1 MRLQYKLFTF
11 FIILL
16 IIFGAATIIF
26 TSTILKKELENR
38 LIAREKLGLEVLE
51 SRIFPYI
58 ANKDYVTV
66 TSILF
71 EEKEI
76 KKESI
81 YYIVVYDK
89 NKNIISHTFLNEI
102 PEHVKYYVQDTG
114 DFFTTE
120 FKINN
125 VPVIEMTAIIR
136 EGAYEVGH
144 LSIGY
149 KKDYIDNI
157 VSQIIMAIVNIIII
171 LIGLSIIL
179 SLFLSTFIVKPVK
192 ELSRGMEEVSKG
204 NLSHKLEVAS
214 KDEIGELADVFN
226 KMAEDLEKSHNELQE
241 SEKRYRMLF
250 ESAGDGI
257 FILDAEG
264 EKTGRIVAAN
274 QAAADMHGYTVN
286 ELLTLNITD
295 LDTPEAAREA
305 PDRIRRMLN
314 GERIKTEIT
323 HRRKDGAVFPVEISA
338 GLLELGSHKY
348 IFAIDRDI
356 TLRMQAE
363 EEIKKYARELEE
375 SNRMKDL
382 FTDIMHHDLMN
393 PLNIAKGYA
402 ELLREVETDSRK
414 AVYFETIERN
424 LIKGIDL
431 MESTTML
438 SKLEKL
444 ESIEFKEMDLKE
456 VIAGVIETLNP
467 MVTGAQMTIENNI
480 NLSMPASANKII
492 EEVFINL
499 ISNAIKY
506 ATEGKRIVVDGADN
520 GGFWRIRVIDFG
532 EGIRD
537 ENKTMI
543 FERFHRMEKKGVKG
557 SGLGLAI
564 VGRIMELHKGK
575 VWVEDNPEGGSVFV
589 VEIPK
594 DPVFKYGV

>member
-1 MRLQYKLFTF
+1 M
-11 FIILL
+11 L

-38 LIAREKLGLEVLE
+38 LISREKLGLEVLE

-102 PEHVKYYVQDTG
+102 PEHVKYYAQDTG

-120 FKINN
+120 FRIND
-125 VPVIEMTAIIR
+125 VPVIEMTTVIR

-157 VSQIIMAIVNIIII
+157 VSQIIGAIVNIIVVLMIF
-171 LIGLSIIL
+171 SIIL
-179 SLFLSTFIVKPVK
+179 SLFLSTFIVKPVR
-192 ELSRGMEEVSKG
+192 ELSKGMEEVSKG

-214 KDEIGELADVFN
+214 KDEIGELANAFN

-264 EKTGRIVAAN
+264 EETGRIVAAN

-323 HRRKDGAVFPVEISA
+323 HRKKDGAVFPVEISA
-338 GLLELGSHKY
+338 GLLELGNHKY

-356 TLRMQAE
+356 TLRKQAE

-402 ELLREVETDSRK
+402 ELLREVETDSQK
-414 AVYFETIERN
+414 AVYVETIERN
-424 LIKGIDL
+424 MVKGIDL
-431 MESTTML
+431 MESTTLL
-438 SKLEKL
+438 SRLESL
-444 ESIEFKEMDLKE
+444 ESIEFKEMDLRE
-456 VIAGVIETLNP
+456 VIAEVIENLGP
-467 MVTGAQMTIENNI
+467 LATGAQMTIENNI
-480 NLSMPASANKII
+480 TQSMPARANKII
-492 EEVFINL
+492 EEVFVNL
-499 ISNAIKY
+499 ISNAVKY
-506 ATEGKRIVVDGADN
+506 APAGKRIIVDGEEKGDC
-520 GGFWRIRVIDFG
+520 WRIRVVDFG
-532 EGIRD
+532 EGIKD
-537 ENKTMI
+537 AYKDMI
-543 FERFHRMEKKGVKG
+543 FERFRRKEKKGVKG

-564 VGRIMELHKGK
+564 AGKIMELHKGRI
-575 VWVEDNPEGGSVFV
+575 WVEDNPGGGAIFV

-594 DPVFKYGV
+594 L

>member
-1 MRLQYKLFTF
+1 MKLQYKLFTF

-38 LIAREKLGLEVLE
+38 LISREKIGLEVLE

-89 NKNIISHTFLNEI
+89 NENILSHTFLNEI
-102 PEHVKYYVQDTG
+102 PEHVKHYVVHEDAG
-114 DFFTTE
+114 DFFTAE
-120 FKINN
+120 FEINN
-125 VPVIEMTAIIR
+125 VPVIEMTTIIR
-136 EGAYEVGH
+136 EGAYDVGH

-149 KKDYIDNI
+149 KKEYIENI
-157 VSQIIMAIVNIIII
+157 VSQIIRLIANIIII
-171 LIGLSIIL
+171 LMGLSIIL

-226 KMAEDLEKSHNELQE
+226 KMAEDLEKSHNELRE

-264 EKTGRIVAAN
+264 EETGRIVAAN

-286 ELLTLNITD
+286 ELLTLKITD
-295 LDTPEAAREA
+295 LDTPDAAREA
-305 PDRIRRMLN
+305 PNRIRRMLN

-356 TLRMQAE
+356 TLRRQAE

-393 PLNIAKGYA
+393 PLNVSKGYI
-402 ELLREVETDSRK
+402 ELLHDVETDSQKK
-414 AVYFETIERN
+414 AYIETIERN

-431 MESTTML
+431 MESTTLL
-438 SKLEKL
+438 SRLESM
-444 ESIEFKEMDLKE
+444 ESIEFKEMDLRE
-456 VIAGVIETLNP
+456 VIAEVIESLSP
-467 MVTGAQMTIENNI
+467 LATGAGMTIENKI
-480 NLSMPASANKII
+480 NLSMPARANKII

-499 ISNAIKY
+499 ISNAVKY
-506 ATEGKRIVVDGADN
+506 APDGKRIIVN
-520 GGFWRIRVIDFG
+520 GEDTGDCWRIRVVDFG
-532 EGIRD
+532 EGIKD
-537 ENKTMI
+537 AYKAMI
-543 FERFHRMEKKGVKG
+543 FERFHRKEKKGVKG

-564 VGRIMELHKGK
+564 ARKIMELHKGRI
-575 VWVEDNPEGGSVFV
+575 WVEDNPEGGAIFV
-589 VEIPK
+589 VEIPRL
-594 DPVFKYGV
+594 

>member
-1 MRLQYKLFTF
+1 MKLQYKLFTF

-16 IIFGAATIIF
+16 LIFGAATIIF
-26 TSTILKKELENR
+26 TSTILKEGLENR
-38 LIAREKLGLEVLE
+38 LIAREKIGLEVLE

-89 NKNIISHTFLNEI
+89 NENILSHTFLNEI
-102 PEHVKYYVQDTG
+102 PEHVKHYVNEDTG

-120 FKINN
+120 IKINN
-125 VPVIEMTAIIR
+125 VPVIEMTTLIR

-149 KKDYIDNI
+149 KKDYINNI
-157 VSQIIMAIVNIIII
+157 VSQIIRAIVNIIII
-171 LIGLSIIL
+171 LMSFSIIL
-179 SLFLSTFIVKPVK
+179 SLFLSTFIVKPVR
-192 ELSRGMEEVSKG
+192 ELSKGMEEVSKG

-250 ESAGDGI
+250 ETAGDGI
-257 FILDAEG
+257 FLLDAEG

-295 LDTPEAAREA
+295 IDAPEAAREA
-305 PDRIRRMLN
+305 PNRIRRMLK

-323 HRRKDGAVFPVEISA
+323 HRKKDGAVFPVEISA

-356 TLRMQAE
+356 TLRRQAE

-402 ELLREVETDSRK
+402 ELLREVEIDSRK
-414 AVYFETIERN
+414 AVYVKTIERN
-424 LIKGIDL
+424 IVKGIDL
-431 MESTTML
+431 MESTTLL
-438 SKLEKL
+438 SRLESM
-444 ESIEFKEMDLKE
+444 ESIEFKEMDLRE
-456 VIAGVIETLNP
+456 VIAEVIESLSP

-480 NLSMPASANKII
+480 NLSMPARANKII
-492 EEVFINL
+492 EEVFINI
-499 ISNAIKY
+499 ISNAVKY
-506 ATEGKRIVVDGADN
+506 APAGKRIIVDGEEKGDC
-520 GGFWRIRVIDFG
+520 WRIRVVDFG
-532 EGIRD
+532 EGIK
-537 ENKTMI
+537 EPYKAMI
-543 FERFHRMEKKGVKG
+543 FERFHRKEKKGVKG

-564 VGRIMELHKGK
+564 ARKIMELHKGRI
-575 VWVEDNPEGGSVFV
+575 WVEDNPEGGAIFV
-589 VEIPK
+589 VEIPRL
-594 DPVFKYGV
+594 